1 MNAFVIDVL
10 EYLCGYV
17 LVGDVMSMVVL
28 SLRMRIPKIVIT
40 QGPANVIRLEKVG
53 KSSTSSCLFL

>member
-10 EYLCGYV
+10 VKLCGYV

-28 SLRMRIPKIVIT
+28 SLRMRIPKIDHVIVRS
-40 QGPANVIRLEKVG
+40 G
-53 KSSTSSCLFL
+53 